1 MLRIRGVPVALSYM
15 RLPLFFT
22 VLVLVVFAFGVPSQ
36 VMAIT
41 AAESA
46 AIAQQKN
53 EAQRRLDS
61 AIAEQKNLA
70 DTTESGSPAN
80 QGAQDALKEL
90 MKQLQQMIAPL
101 LDANYQCM
109 PVLFQC
115 GCGQVK
121 GSNGCTAGSNKW
133 MCECDQSI
141 PDTNHTVKGI
151 CVAPLKC
158 EGQSFTNLQGQS
170 TGVGDTGN
178 IIGGI
183 FKGLLDSL
191 MQGLSAG
198 GGGGG
203 GGGGTPYGTTGCT
216 QYYTVT
222 TPSTDPCATYLP
234 PVSGDILG
242 SFGSGSSDLLLD
254 ALGTGS
260 QSSAGTNS
268 QTSVSSQL
276 SQGQADG
283 TVPTVSTQSSQV
295 PPGLGQQT
303 VGLSGTRG
311 DIQITSTGGT
321 IFAGARDEKTGTEVA
336 GFFGGDT
343 LGATQPQGV
352 VVRLC
357 QTRPWANSFIS
368 YVIPSTFFDGLC
380 SWRGYQVGIPAPL
393 PESTAIVQQTP
404 PTAPAATT
412 TPVYSGIEPKA
423 DIWAVPMNVPLG
435 ARTSIFWNTQGV
447 SSCTVTSP
455 DGNFF
460 ENALFGGAATV
471 PLTGVTVYTIS
482 CLVSDGSHVT
492 DFVTV
497 NLSI

>member
-1 MLRIRGVPVALSYM
+1 MRILGVPVALSYM
-15 RLPLFFT
+15 RLPLVF
-22 VLVLVVFAFGVPSQ
+22 VVFVIAVFTLGVPSD
-36 VMAIT
+36 VMAISAT
-41 AAESA
+41 EAA
-46 AIAQQKN
+46 AIDQQKN
-53 EAQRRLDS
+53 EARRRLQS
-61 AIAEQKNLA
+61 AIDEQTKLVN
-70 DTTESGSPAN
+70 TTEPGSSGN
-80 QGAQDALKEL
+80 QGAQDAIKEL
-90 MKQLQQMIAPL
+90 MKQLDQMNATL
-101 LDANYQCM
+101 LDSNFQCM
-109 PVLFQC
+109 PVLLQC

-133 MCECDQSI
+133 MCPCVQSI

-203 GGGGTPYGTTGCT
+203 SGGGTFGQSAGCT

-222 TPSTDPCATYLP
+222 TPTSDPCATYVP

-242 SFGSGSSDLLLD
+242 SFGSGSSNLLLD
-254 ALGTGS
+254 ALGTRSQSPIGTDSQTGTSS
-260 QSSAGTNS
+260 QSSS
-268 QTSVSSQL
+268 QVSVT
-276 SQGQADG
+276 D
-283 TVPTVSTQSSQV
+283 TVSTVGTQSSQV
-295 PPGLGQQT
+295 SPGLDQQT

-311 DIQITSTGGT
+311 DIRITGTGGT
-321 IFAGARDEKTGTEVA
+321 IFAGARDEKTGTEIA

-343 LGATQPQGV
+343 LGTAQPQSV
-352 VVRLC
+352 VARLC
-357 QTRPWANSFIS
+357 QARPWNNSFIS

-380 SWRGYQVGIPAPL
+380 SWRGYQVGVPAPTSG
-393 PESTAIVQQTP
+393 STVVTQQQSP
-404 PTAPAATT
+404 PAPVATT
-412 TPVYSGIEPKA
+412 TPAYVGVEPKA

-471 PLTGVTVYTIS
+471 PLTGATVYTIS
-482 CLVSDGSHVT
+482 CLVTDGSHVT